1 MSVDIKDNRLKKI
14 RMKMLKIKN
23 GQKILF
29 IGDSIT
35 DCGRSRENPGVLGNG
50 YAMMTAAR
58 LMVKYPEQNFSFL
71 NFGLS
76 GNRVKDLKAR
86 WTEDCIRQ
94 KPDILS
100 ILIGINDTWRHYDS
114 NEPTEA
120 SVFADGLR
128 HILKRTKEELGCQ
141 IIILEPFVLPVPA
154 DRKKWREDLDPKIN
168 ASREVALEYADTYL
182 PLDGIFAAASCR
194 QKPAYWAAD
203 GVHPTIAGHML
214 ITEKWME
221 CAGL

>member
-1 MSVDIKDNRLKKI
+1 MIAIKS
-14 RMKMLKIKN
+14 

-35 DCGRSRENPGVLGNG
+35 DCGRSRENPGLLGNG
-50 YAMMTAAR
+50 YAMMTAAK
-58 LMVKYPEQNFSFL
+58 LLVKYPEQNLSFC
-71 NFGLS
+71 NYGIS
-76 GNRVKDLKAR
+76 GNRVRDLKTR
-86 WTEDCIRQ
+86 WAEDCIKQ

-100 ILIGINDTWRHYDS
+100 ILIGVNDTWRRYDR
-114 NEPTEA
+114 NDPTEA
-120 SVFADGLR
+120 SVFEDDFCQ
-128 HILKRTKEELGCQ
+128 ILKQAKDELGCQ

-154 DRKKWREDLDPKIN
+154 DRKKWREDIDPKIN
-168 ASREVALEYADTYL
+168 ASRELAREYADAYV

-214 ITEKWME
+214 IANAWTE
-221 CAGL
+221 CAGV